1 MKKFVLI
8 FLLSLACH
16 SSYSQHIRCSTME
29 YREKRLI
36 ENPVLRNAVNN
47 AELLMLNVDKSS
59 RVNANI
65 ISIPVVVHVI
75 WNLSVQNISDA
86 QIQSQIKI
94 LNDDFRLLN
103 KDSLKSNHPFWPFTS
118 DTEIE
123 FCLAKKDPNGNAT
136 TGITR
141 TQTSVVEWDDFN
153 SDDLKYTS
161 LGGKDNWDPTKYLN
175 IYVANLQDGLLGF
188 ATFPDELSTNPDLDG
203 VVIRPEAFGNTGTA
217 GTGGYSA
224 NNLGRTA
231 THEIGHWLFLYHIW
245 GDEPCGND
253 LINDTPVAEA
263 ENYNCPTFPRNP
275 NNSCGAGA
283 NGEMYMNY
291 MDYVDDNCMK
301 MFTAGQKTR
310 MRNAITQFRS
320 GLLSSTACGTN
331 VGLNMEEHNHAFSLY
346 PNPTQNNFSF
356 NIEFNNS
363 LPTRL
368 CIVDVFGR
376 VLMTIEEDI
385 QQKMKIELENILNKG
400 IYFIR
405 SEFTD
410 KRFSNQKLIIE

>member
-1 MKKFVLI
+1 MRIISLAI
-8 FLLSLACH
+8 LFLLLSPLV
-16 SSYSQHIRCSTME
+16 YSQHKRCSTME
-29 YREKRLI
+29 LRQQRILKNPALRQSI
-36 ENPVLRNAVNN
+36 EN
-47 AELLMLNVDKSS
+47 AEQLMQNPTRSAGSTAGV
-59 RVNANI
+59 
-65 ISIPVVVHVI
+65 ISIPVVVHVV

-123 FCLAKKDPNGNAT
+123 FCLAKRDPNGNST
-136 TGITR
+136 SGITR

-161 LGGKDNWDPTKYLN
+161 LGGKDNWDPTRYLN

-188 ATFPDELSTNPDLDG
+188 ATFPDELSTNPELDG

-217 GTGGYSA
+217 GTNGYNA

-231 THEIGHWLFLYHIW
+231 THEIGHWFFLYHIW

-253 LINDTPVAEA
+253 FINDTPVAEA
-263 ENYNCPTFPRNP
+263 ENYNCPSFPRNA

-301 MFTAGQKTR
+301 MFTDGQKLR
-310 MRNAITQFRS
+310 MRNAISQFRP
-320 GLLSSTACGTN
+320 GILTSTACGTSIGINSDN
-331 VGLNMEEHNHAFSLY
+331 VLHAFVIY
-346 PNPTQNNFSF
+346 PNPTSNSTSF
-356 NIEFNNS
+356 TLDFNHT
-363 LPTRL
+363 LPTRI
-368 CIVDVFGR
+368 IVSDVLGR
-376 VLMTIEEDI
+376 DVLKLYEEIQDKMFIE
-385 QQKMKIELENILNKG
+385 KNKLNKG
-400 IYFIR
+400 IYIVRVDFGNNN
-405 SEFTD
+405 FV
-410 KRFSNQKLIIE
+410 NQKLIIE

>member
-1 MKKFVLI
+1 MRI
-8 FLLSLACH
+8 ISLAILFLFL
-16 SSYSQHIRCSTME
+16 SPFVYSQHKRCSTME
-29 YREKRLI
+29 LREQRIIK
-36 ENPVLRNAVNN
+36 NPALVNAIQN
-47 AELLMLNVDKSS
+47 AEQLMNSS
-59 RVNANI
+59 EQSKNSSASV
-65 ISIPVVVHVI
+65 ISIPVVVHVV
-75 WNLSVQNISDA
+75 WNLTSQNISDA
-86 QIQSQIKI
+86 QILSQLTI
-94 LNDDFRLLN
+94 LNEDFRLLN

-118 DTEIE
+118 DTQIE
-123 FCLAKKDPNGNAT
+123 FCLAKKDPNGNTT

-217 GTGGYSA
+217 GTGGYSS

-231 THEIGHWLFLYHIW
+231 THEVGHWLFLYHIW

-253 LINDTPVAEA
+253 FVNDTPVAQS
-263 ENYNCPTFPRNP
+263 ENYNCPNFPRNA

-301 MFTAGQKTR
+301 MFTDGQKVR
-310 MRNAITQFRS
+310 MRNAINQFRP
-320 GLLSSTACGTN
+320 GLLTSTACGTSIGIN
-331 VGLNMEEHNHAFSLY
+331 SENNIHSYQMY
-346 PNPTQNNFSF
+346 PNPLSIGQTITFDF
-356 NIEFNNS
+356 NYS
-363 LPTRL
+363 LPTNL
-368 CIVDVFGR
+368 VISDILGR
-376 VLMTIEEDI
+376 EVLSIKDGI
-385 QQKMKIELENILNKG
+385 QQKMHVETSLLTKG
-400 IYFIR
+400 IYFVR
-405 SEFTD
+405 VDFGNNNSV
-410 KRFSNQKLIIE
+410 NNKLIIE

>member
-1 MKKFVLI
+1 MRKI
-8 FLLSLACH
+8 TFLLFLLLFSLFADA
-16 SSYSQHIRCSTME
+16 QHKRCSSME
-29 YREKRLI
+29 FRQQRLSK
-36 ENPVLRNAVNN
+36 NPVLRNAIQN
-47 AELLMLNVDKSS
+47 AEILMQNAERNSS
-59 RVNANI
+59 SNANI
-65 ISIPVVVHVI
+65 ISIPVVVHVV
-75 WNLSVQNISDA
+75 WNLSVQNITDA
-86 QIQSQIKI
+86 QILSQLKI

-103 KDSLKSNHPFWPFTS
+103 KDSLKTNHPFWPFTA

-153 SDDLKYTS
+153 ADDLKYTS

-231 THEIGHWLFLYHIW
+231 THEVGHWLFLFHIW

-253 LINDTPVAEA
+253 FINDTPVAQA
-263 ENYNCPTFPRNP
+263 ENYNCPSFPRNP

-291 MDYVDDNCMK
+291 MDYVDDDCMK

-310 MRNAITQFRS
+310 MRNAITQFRA
-320 GLLSSTACGTN
+320 GLISSTACGTSIGVN
-331 VGLNMEEHNHAFSLY
+331 SESNLQVFQLY
-346 PNPTQNNFSF
+346 PNPTLLGTT
-356 NIEFNNS
+356 I
-363 LPTRL
+363 RL
-368 CIVDVFGR
+368 DFYQSIPHEIQITDMLGR
-376 VLMTIEEDI
+376 VLVNIKEGI
-385 QQKMKIELENILNKG
+385 QQNMLIETTMLTKG
-400 IYFIR
+400 IYVVRVDFG
-405 SEFTD
+405 SNNYT
-410 KRFSNQKLIIE
+410 NQKLIIE

>member
-1 MKKFVLI
+1 MEFREQRINKFP
-8 FLLSLACH
+8 A
-16 SSYSQHIRCSTME
+16 
-29 YREKRLI
+29 
-36 ENPVLRNAVNN
+36 LRNAVNN
-47 AELLMLNVDKSS
+47 AELLMLNADKSS
-59 RVNANI
+59 SVSANI
-65 ISIPVVVHVI
+65 ISIPVVVHVV
-75 WNLSVQNISDA
+75 WNLSVQNITDA
-86 QIQSQIKI
+86 QILSQIKI

-103 KDSLKSNHPFWPFTS
+103 KDSLKTNHPFWPFTA
-118 DTEIE
+118 DTEVE

-136 TGITR
+136 SGITR

-231 THEIGHWLFLYHIW
+231 THEVGHWLFLYHIW

-253 LINDTPVAEA
+253 FVNDTPVAQA
-263 ENYNCPTFPRNP
+263 ENYNCPSFPRNP

-291 MDYVDDNCMK
+291 MDYVDDDCMK

-310 MRNAITQFRS
+310 IRNAISQFRS
-320 GLLSSTACGTN
+320 GLLTSNACATSIGIN
-331 VGLNMEEHNHAFSLY
+331 SNEYNNAFQIY
-346 PNPTQNNFSF
+346 PNPMQSNSSF
-356 NIEFNNS
+356 NIEFNNL
-363 LPTRL
+363 LPIRIY
-368 CIVDVFGR
+368 IVDIFGR
-376 VLMTIEEDI
+376 ELMNIDDAI
-385 QQKMKIELENILNKG
+385 QQRMQVNTEKKLNKG

-405 SEFTD
+405 AEYNDGNFM
-410 KRFSNQKLIIE
+410 NQKLVVE